1 MGLGLLFE
9 YSRDSGQMLD
19 NVVKQENLDFVWFSL
34 VILINYFLQLLPN
47 YFDIFNFLVDLT

>member
-1 MGLGLLFE
+1 
-9 YSRDSGQMLD
+9 MLD